1 MRAGISGVANDLLQ
15 LRLHQSAGT
24 IPLEYPVDEKFLARM
39 DSELAG
45 WSDPVKR
52 LGDALKKNEFELY
65 CQPIVALAG
74 GEHHPMG
81 EVLVRMREEERALLP
96 PGEFLPAFE
105 HYGMMPQLDR
115 WVVFHAVQRLAR
127 GSRIARFC
135 LNISGQTLQD
145 AQFLPYVDAAAQKY
159 DVAAT
164 SLVFEIDEADVLGR
178 LEPAVRF
185 ANAAKALGCGVLID
199 GFGRRAVSFNPL
211 KVLRVDFVKVDGAI
225 VRKLLA
231 SDLART
237 KMNAILRVAEALGIG
252 VIAENVE
259 DDKTLAALKS
269 LNVSHAQGFGL
280 HVPQP
285 IDTIAGAA

>member
-1 MRAGISGVANDLLQ
+1 
-15 LRLHQSAGT
+15 
-24 IPLEYPVDEKFLARM
+24 VDDKFLARM

-45 WSDPVKR
+45 WSDPVTR
-52 LGDALKKNEFELY
+52 LRDALKNNEFELY

-74 GEHHPMG
+74 KERLPIA

-115 WVVFHAVQRLAR
+115 WVVFHAVQRLSR
-127 GSRIARFC
+127 GSRIPRFSV
-135 LNISGQTLQD
+135 NISGQTLQD
-145 AQFLPYVDAAAQKY
+145 AEFLPYVDAAMQKY
-159 DVAAT
+159 AVAPG
-164 SLVFEIDEADVLGR
+164 SLLFEIDEADVLGR

-185 ANAAKALGCGVLID
+185 ANAAKALGCDVLID
-199 GFGRRAVSFNPL
+199 GFGRRSVSFNPL
-211 KVLRVDFVKVDGAI
+211 KVLRVDFVKVDGGI

-231 SDLART
+231 SDIART
-237 KMNAILRVAEALGIG
+237 KMNAILRVAEALRIG
-252 VIAENVE
+252 VVAENVE
-259 DDKTLAALKS
+259 DDKTLAALRS

-285 IDTIAGAA
+285 LDSLAKPA